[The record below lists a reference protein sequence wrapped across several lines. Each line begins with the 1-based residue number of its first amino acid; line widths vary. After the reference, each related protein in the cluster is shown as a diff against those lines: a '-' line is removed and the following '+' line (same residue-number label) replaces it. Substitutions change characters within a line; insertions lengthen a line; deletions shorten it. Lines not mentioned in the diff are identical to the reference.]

1 MLEALLELDHG
12 MSSGARSATT
22 SARTAYRHGR
32 VAAAGYISPA
42 MGHKMLGYGAAAG
55 TAGLGYSAYK
65 GYKGRRKSKPAY

>member
-1 MLEALLELDHG
+1 MLGALLRQGLG
-12 MSSGARSATT
+12 MSSGARSAAT

-32 VAAAGYISPA
+32 VAAAGYISPS

-65 GYKGRRKSKPAY
+65 GYKGRRKSKSAY